1 MASGRGTLT
10 VSLRG
15 MELPQVS
22 RPFMPGYGIA
32 AADEGSGL
40 LPWSWAAQRLTSAQ
54 NYWVASIRPDSGAP
68 HAMPVWGMWD
78 DSELWFTSGAQSRK
92 ARNLMADPR
101 CVVTTEDAI
110 NPVIIEG
117 AARVVSDPVSLRR
130 VVDLMNE
137 KYSTDIE
144 VGFLDPA
151 VNATFSVRP
160 ERVFGMV
167 HGDFTGS
174 PTRWTFT
181 D

>member
-1 MASGRGTLT
+1 MASSRGTLT
-10 VSLRG
+10 VCLGG
-15 MELPQVS
+15 MKLPRVS

-68 HAMPVWGMWD
+68 HA
-78 DSELWFTSGAQSRK
+78 
-92 ARNLMADPR
+92 
-101 CVVTTEDAI
+101 
-110 NPVIIEG
+110 
-117 AARVVSDPVSLRR
+117 
-130 VVDLMNE
+130 
-137 KYSTDIE
+137 
-144 VGFLDPA
+144 
-151 VNATFSVRP
+151 TFSVRP

-174 PTRWTFT
+174 PTRWTFA

>member
-1 MASGRGTLT
+1 
-10 VSLRG
+10 
-15 MELPQVS
+15 
-22 RPFMPGYGIA
+22 MPGYGIA

-40 LPWSWAAQRLTSAQ
+40 LPWSWAAQRLTGAR
-54 NYWVASIRPDSGAP
+54 NYWLATTRPDGGAP

-78 DSELWFTSGAQSRK
+78 DSELWFTSGAASRK

-101 CVVTTEDAI
+101 CVVTTEDAA

-117 AARVVSDPVSLRR
+117 AARIVTEPASLRR
-130 VVDLMNE
+130 VIDLMNE

-144 VGFLDPA
+144 FGFLDPA

-160 ERVFGMV
+160 DRVFGMV

-174 PTRWTFT
+174 PTRWTFAI
-181 D
+181 